1 MRASLGPRIV
11 DVMDEV
17 THGRMVELQESE
29 SWALLREGVV
39 GRLAVMVEDAPD
51 IFPVNYLVD
60 RGTVVFRTAAGTKLD
75 WSAGH
80 RVAFEVDGYDP
91 ASGEAW
97 SVVVKGN
104 AHEVKQLYDVLEAV
118 SLPLVPWHAGAK
130 PRYVRI
136 DADAVTGRRFH
147 VASADTP

>member
-1 MRASLGPRIV
+1 MDDVTRA
-11 DVMDEV
+11 
-17 THGRMVELQESE
+17 RMVELKESE

-39 GRLAVMVEDAPD
+39 GRLAVMVGDAPD

-60 RGTVVFRTAAGTKLD
+60 RGAVVFRTAAGTKLD

-97 SVVVKGN
+97 SVVVRGN
-104 AHEVKQLYDVLEAV
+104 ADEVKQFYDVLDAV
-118 SLPLVPWHAGAK
+118 ALPLVPWHAGAK
-130 PRYVRI
+130 PRFVRI
-136 DADAVTGRRFH
+136 DADSVTGRRFH
-147 VASADTP
+147 VATADTP